1 MKRAL
6 AVILALGMTA
16 CGGDGGS
23 GTGPEPLPSA
33 LIGSWVARPDC
44 VPECGFTFY
53 DPAAPA
59 DSTNFTVSGN
69 QSLLVLSADRFSFEL
84 DTRGTAKSDSIGG
97 GIHVEGNTLVT
108 AAGDRID
115 YTLQGNRLILNW
127 RNAFTVGNTSARARG
142 AFLKQ

>member
-1 MKRAL
+1 MRRAFS
-6 AVILALGMTA
+6 AILALAITA
-16 CGGDGGS
+16 CGDGDGPP
-23 GTGPEPLPSA
+23 TGPDPVPSA
-33 LIGSWVARPDC
+33 LIGTWIARPDC

-59 DSTNFTVSGN
+59 DSTNFTVAGN
-69 QSLLVLSADRFSFEL
+69 HSLLVLSADRISFEL
-84 DTRGTAKSDSIGG
+84 DTRGTFKDDSIGG
-97 GIHVEGNTLVT
+97 GIHAEGNTLVT

-127 RNAFTVGNTSARARG
+127 RNAFTVGNTTARARG